1 MLAAKIQRQQ
11 APGHALP
18 SCRDCIS
25 AMDVR
30 YYPFCN
36 LFNKKENSICRFF
49 YQIKNN
55 FKNSLYEN
63 FFVFD

>member
-11 APGHALP
+11 APGYALP
-18 SCRDCIS
+18 SCRDCMR

-36 LFNKKENSICRFF
+36 LLNLSELK
-49 YQIKNN
+49 
-55 FKNSLYEN
+55 
-63 FFVFD
+63 